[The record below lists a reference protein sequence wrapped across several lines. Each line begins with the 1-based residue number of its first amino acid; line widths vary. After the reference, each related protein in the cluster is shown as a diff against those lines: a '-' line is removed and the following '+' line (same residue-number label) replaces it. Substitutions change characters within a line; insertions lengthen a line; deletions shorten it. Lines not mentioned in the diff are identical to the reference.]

1 MVKRIIDL
9 NGSARV
15 NDKVNGITPLHSA
28 VAKGSLK
35 LVKLWIEN
43 GASPDINIGT
53 YSYGHSKQLLTT

>member
-1 MVKRIIDL
+1 MVARIIGL

-35 LVKLWIEN
+35 LVKLLIEN
-43 GASPDINIGT
+43 GASPNTKIGMT
-53 YSYGHSKQLLTT
+53 L